1 LIFSDKTGSYLGREN
16 ASALDAN
23 GDDKDDIL
31 VVAFCF
37 ANPEASEAMAFG

>member
-23 GDDKDDIL
+23 GDGKDDIF
-31 VVAFCF
+31 VVAFRYS
-37 ANPEASEAMAFG
+37 NPEASEGMAFG